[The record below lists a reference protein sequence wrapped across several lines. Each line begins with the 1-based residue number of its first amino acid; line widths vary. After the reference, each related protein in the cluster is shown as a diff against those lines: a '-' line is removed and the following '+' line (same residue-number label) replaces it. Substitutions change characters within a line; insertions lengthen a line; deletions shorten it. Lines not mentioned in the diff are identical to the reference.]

1 MKLCVCVDV
10 LVHVRGGGEWPK
22 TAGESRRRNRP
33 VRENGAEPVLVHGIS
48 YRVFCTIRGSHSIS
62 VALVLI
68 TNRNL
73 YPHACQSCPKA
84 LMARGSQ
91 NPSLVS
97 LPDGIF
103 CADGQPWVCRHAAGA
118 PHGVVY
124 DVHFEPGR
132 VRYLADMY
140 LQISLSRLTVRLMT
154 SK

>member
-1 MKLCVCVDV
+1 
-10 LVHVRGGGEWPK
+10 
-22 TAGESRRRNRP
+22 
-33 VRENGAEPVLVHGIS
+33 
-48 YRVFCTIRGSHSIS
+48 
-62 VALVLI
+62 
-68 TNRNL
+68 
-73 YPHACQSCPKA
+73 
-84 LMARGSQ
+84 MARGSQ

-118 PHGVVY
+118 PHRVVY

-132 VRYLADMY
+132 VRNLADMY